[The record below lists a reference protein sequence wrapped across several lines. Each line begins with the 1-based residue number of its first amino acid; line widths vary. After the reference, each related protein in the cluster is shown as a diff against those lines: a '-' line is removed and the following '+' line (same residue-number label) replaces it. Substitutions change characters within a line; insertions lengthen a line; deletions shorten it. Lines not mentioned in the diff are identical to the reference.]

1 MNKVY
6 IQIDS
11 QNRIIAINSDRFI
24 SNLHDWIYI
33 DRGEGDRYLHAQNN
47 YLRLPLVTE
56 NGIYRYKY
64 ENGVIKE
71 RTTKEITQDFL
82 DISKNFQQIS
92 DEERFDQIESAI
104 IELAEL
110 IIEEKGDN

>member
-6 IQIDS
+6 IQVDS
-11 QNRIIAINSDRFI
+11 QNRITAINSDQFI
-24 SNLHDWIYI
+24 NNLRNWIYI
-33 DRGEGDRYLHAQNN
+33 DRGEGDKYLHAQNN
-47 YLRLPLVTE
+47 YFRLPIITE

-64 ENGVIKE
+64 ENNVIKE
-71 RTTKEITQDFL
+71 RSVKEITQDFL
-82 DISKNFQQIS
+82 DISKNFQQIT

-110 IIEEKGDN
+110 IVEEKGEN